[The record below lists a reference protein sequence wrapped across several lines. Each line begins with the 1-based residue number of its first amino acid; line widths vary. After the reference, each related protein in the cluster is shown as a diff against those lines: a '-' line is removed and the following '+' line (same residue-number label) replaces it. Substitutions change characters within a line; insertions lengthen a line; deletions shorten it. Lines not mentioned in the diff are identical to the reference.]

1 MTNAFDIKNP
11 IVKIDTKAMD
21 RAALNSRLQ
30 SGVVNKKRKEGVEL
44 SLMGGSKLNPEA
56 LEPRAIY
63 YFSKAVV
70 K

>member
-11 IVKIDTKAMD
+11 IVKIDTKALD

-44 SLMGGSKLNPEA
+44 SLMGGSKLDPKA
-56 LEPRAIY
+56 LEPRAVY
-63 YFSKAVV
+63 YFSKAGA